1 MRVPS
6 SPLPLTHVN
15 SPGAR
20 SELESA
26 RLQPKTR
33 PGSPDAMTVPIWG
46 CMDEFLAACWRP
58 DAGEGRARIR

>member
-26 RLQPKTR
+26 RLQPKTGQ
-33 PGSPDAMTVPIWG
+33 PGRDDGSYMGVHG
-46 CMDEFLAACWRP
+46 
-58 DAGEGRARIR
+58 